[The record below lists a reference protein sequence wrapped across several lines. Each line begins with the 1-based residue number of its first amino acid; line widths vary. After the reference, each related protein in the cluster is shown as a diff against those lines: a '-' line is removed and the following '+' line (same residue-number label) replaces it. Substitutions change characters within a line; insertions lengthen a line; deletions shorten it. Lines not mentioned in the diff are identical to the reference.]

1 MCDGED
7 KRDPKRHDSV
17 VLTPSLPTSIVH
29 VSRPSRR
36 SDNKA
41 LRTKAMPLSSK
52 PRRPLHYS
60 SCTGANRSLNGR
72 HSSRTFLYADHQRH
86 SDTSRTIRGHGDAM
100 GRVPQSPR
108 RIGCAA
114 SRSRFRPPGAAL
126 ASAEPVPHGRCAPQP
141 QVDSNP
147 TGARPNSFAS
157 GAVPR
162 SRRHEGHTPPAPAAR
177 LK

>member
-1 MCDGED
+1 
-7 KRDPKRHDSV
+7 
-17 VLTPSLPTSIVH
+17 
-29 VSRPSRR
+29 
-36 SDNKA
+36 
-41 LRTKAMPLSSK
+41 MPLSK
-52 PRRPLHYS
+52 PRRPLHYYS
-60 SCTGANRSLNGR
+60 LCTGANRSLNGR
-72 HSSRTFLYADHQRH
+72 HDSRAFPYADHQRH
-86 SDTSRTIRGHGDAM
+86 SDTAAIKGQQKPHHARPRRRDAPRTAT
-100 GRVPQSPR
+100 PR

-114 SRSRFRPPGAAL
+114 SRSRFRLPGAAL

-177 LK
+177 LKQREGEGASSTGPPRLGVARGTHVCA